1 MNKEYNIRIEG
12 VAPLI
17 MTGLSSDN
25 KVESMLNN
33 VDKDKN
39 EISLAFFNC
48 DTIANFI
55 EMD

>member
-12 VAPLI
+12 VVPLI
-17 MTGLSSDN
+17 MAGLSSDN

-39 EISLAFFNC
+39 TS
-48 DTIANFI
+48 TK
-55 EMD
+55 